1 MSKLIREQVDLQENS
16 WAFNFIQQLIN
27 QQTNKPINQLIIREI
42 ASADNVQIA
51 KIIRDSLTEFNAA
64 KPGTVFFDETTD
76 RLSEIFT
83 AKRSGYFVIETD
95 GEIAGGAGFY
105 PTAGL
110 PENVCELVKLYLAK
124 PFRGK
129 GWGNLLLK
137 KCEEEAKKEGYQKMY
152 LESMPELINAIP
164 MYEKN
169 GFRFISGPL
178 GSSGHTGC
186 DIWMIKDL

>member
-1 MSKLIREQVDLQENS
+1 M
-16 WAFNFIQQLIN
+16 
-27 QQTNKPINQLIIREI
+27 IIRKI
-42 ASADNVQIA
+42 ITADNAAVA

-64 KPGTVFFDETTD
+64 KPGTVYFDETTD

-83 AKRSGYFVIETD
+83 TKRSGYFVIETE

-110 PENVCELVKLYLAK
+110 PENVCELVKLYLSK
-124 PFRGK
+124 KFRGK

-137 KCEEEAKKEGYQKMY
+137 KCEEEARTEGFEKMY
-152 LESMPELINAIP
+152 LESMPELVNAIP

-169 GFRFISGPL
+169 GFESIRGPM

>member
-1 MSKLIREQVDLQENS
+1 MALTIRTIKKDDDPN
-16 WAFNFIQQLIN
+16 
-27 QQTNKPINQLIIREI
+27 
-42 ASADNVQIA
+42 IA

-64 KPGTVFFDETTD
+64 KPGTVYFDDTTD

-83 AKRSGYFVIETD
+83 TKRSGYFVIETD

-110 PENVCELVKLYLAK
+110 PENVCELVKLYLSK
-124 PFRGK
+124 KFRGK

-137 KCEEEAKKEGYQKMY
+137 KCEEEARTEGYQKIY
-152 LESMPELINAIP
+152 LESMPELVNAIP

-169 GFRFISGPL
+169 GFESISGPM